1 MSTVPPNF
9 NPYAQT
15 GSTVSFHPS
24 QQIGSEAEQI
34 RRKHLSHEASIK
46 SVGLLYGF
54 GFVLLCLMTLINLV
68 GVLSQAGGQAP
79 GGIVIGLVFVLLL
92 AAWTALVGVTAWNLR
107 KLTPLGKILGIIVAA
122 IGLLGFPIGTL
133 ISAYI
138 LYLLLSERG
147 TVVFSPQYKSII
159 AQTPHIKYK
168 TSIIVWVLL
177 AVIGLLFIV
186 GIGFAMVS

>member
-1 MSTVPPNF
+1 MSNVPPNF

-24 QQIGSEAEQI
+24 QQLGSEAELI

-54 GFVLLCLMTLINLV
+54 GFVLLCIMTVINLV
-68 GVLSQAGGQAP
+68 GVLTGQGGQAS
-79 GGIVIGLVFVLLL
+79 GAMAIGLVFVFLL
-92 AAWTALVGVTAWNLR
+92 AAWTGLVGATAWNLR

-122 IGLLGFPIGTL
+122 IGLIGFPIGTL

-138 LYLLLSERG
+138 LYLLLSEKG
-147 TVVFSPQYKSII
+147 TVVFSPQYKSVI

-168 TSIIVWVLL
+168 TSIVVWILL
-177 AVIGLLFIV
+177 ALIGLLFIV
-186 GIGFAMVS
+186 GIGFALVG